1 MGLIKI
7 FLESSQ
13 TGRSLFVRED
23 SADALK
29 GRMLVIIESICK
41 NMIDRKQLSIY
52 ENEFVWCLNIDLLVF
67 AELSMS

>member
-1 MGLIKI
+1 MGFIKI

-23 SADALK
+23 EAEALK
-29 GRMLVIIESICK
+29 GRMLVIIESISR
-41 NMIDRKQLSIY
+41 NIIDRKQLCIY
-52 ENEFVWCLNIDLLVF
+52 EKEFVWCLNVDLLVF